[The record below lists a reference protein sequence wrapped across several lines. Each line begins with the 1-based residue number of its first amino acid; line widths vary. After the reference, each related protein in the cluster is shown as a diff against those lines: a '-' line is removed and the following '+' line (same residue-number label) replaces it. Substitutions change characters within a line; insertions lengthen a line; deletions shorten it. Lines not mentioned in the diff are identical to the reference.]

1 MRSIAKLMKDWHFTG
16 PNGVTTA
23 VELPHTWNAKDGQ
36 DGGNDYWRGCC
47 TYCTRFAAPV
57 YDPAQ
62 QQVWLQFE
70 GVNASATVLLNGQQ
84 LCTHDGGYSTFRAEV
99 TELLQAENQLTVRVD
114 NSVNDRVYPQKA
126 DFTFYG
132 GIYRDVSLLVV
143 NKNHIALG
151 HFGDTGVKITPT
163 LKEGSADIR
172 VETLVEGSGTVTVE
186 LLDAEGRTVAKGEGE
201 NTFLHLDAPHLWNG
215 VKDPYLYTCVVRL
228 LQDGQPV
235 DEVTTRVGLRSF
247 SVDAK
252 KGFFLNGR
260 PYPLHGV
267 SRHQDRKGLGNAI
280 TREMH
285 DEDMALIRE
294 LGANTVRLAHYQH
307 DQYFYDLCDQYG
319 MVVWAEIPYIS
330 EHLPNGRENTIS
342 QMKELIHQNY
352 NHPSIVCWGV
362 SNEIT
367 ISTKDKADMLDNHRV
382 LNELCHKMDPTRL
395 TTLACYA
402 MCGPFNPVAHITDLV
417 SWNLYL
423 GWYVPGLFLNDLW
436 MNFFHLVYPNRPL
449 GFSEYGAEGMP
460 NLHSAHPRRGDHTE
474 EYQAKYFGI
483 GGEKTEKIQ
492 VREYIQIIKNN
503 DPMQRLMVAGA
514 GCKLALSIA
523 TNTTV
528 LCMLY
533 GCMMG
538 NYDGLYLPMMVLGY
552 VCSVP
557 FFLLTVRTSQK
568 EGQKA
573 SLMKYV
579 SVALVCYVGVLVLL
593 LWGRGDA
600 FTLSILGENGL
611 SINLYTILF
620 IAFFGIGYGAYYA
633 TADMPIPMVA
643 DCSDYETYRS
653 GKYIPGIM
661 GTLFSLV
668 DKLMSSLSA
677 TVVGLRSA
685 LWACRACP
693 PSMIPTPRA

>member
-1 MRSIAKLMKDWHFTG
+1 MRSIAKLMKDWQFTG

-23 VELPHTWNAKDGQ
+23 VELPHTWNARDGQ

-70 GVNASATVLLNGQQ
+70 GINASAAVLLNGQQ

-151 HFGDTGVKITPT
+151 HFGDTGVKITPA
-163 LKEGSADIR
+163 LQENSADIQ

-201 NTFLHLDAPHLWNG
+201 NASLHLDAPHLWNG

-247 SVDAK
+247 SVDAMC
-252 KGFFLNGR
+252 
-260 PYPLHGV
+260 
-267 SRHQDRKGLGNAI
+267 A
-280 TREMH
+280 
-285 DEDMALIRE
+285 A
-294 LGANTVRLAHYQH
+294 
-307 DQYFYDLCDQYG
+307 C
-319 MVVWAEIPYIS
+319 
-330 EHLPNGRENTIS
+330 
-342 QMKELIHQNY
+342 
-352 NHPSIVCWGV
+352 PSSC
-362 SNEIT
+362 S
-367 ISTKDKADMLDNHRV
+367 
-382 LNELCHKMDPTRL
+382 P
-395 TTLACYA
+395 
-402 MCGPFNPVAHITDLV
+402 
-417 SWNLYL
+417 
-423 GWYVPGLFLNDLW
+423 
-436 MNFFHLVYPNRPL
+436 
-449 GFSEYGAEGMP
+449 
-460 NLHSAHPRRGDHTE
+460 SAPARR
-474 EYQAKYFGI
+474 
-483 GGEKTEKIQ
+483 
-492 VREYIQIIKNN
+492 
-503 DPMQRLMVAGA
+503 
-514 GCKLALSIA
+514 
-523 TNTTV
+523 
-528 LCMLY
+528 
-533 GCMMG
+533 
-538 NYDGLYLPMMVLGY
+538 
-552 VCSVP
+552 
-557 FFLLTVRTSQK
+557 
-568 EGQKA
+568 KA

-579 SVALVCYVGVLVLL
+579 SVALVCYVGVLVLLL

-668 DKLMSSLSA
+668 DKPVSSLSA
-677 TVVGLRSA
+677 TVVGIAVSFVGLQSLPTQYDPYTPGMNWVVIVLFCIIPMVA
-685 LWACRACP
+685 WAATLIAMKGYTLTGAKMKEIQAVNACRRDAVAKGMKLEEAMDKWQTMDQLP
-693 PSMIPTPRA
+693 AEYRS